1 MIAKKET
8 QIGDPQKVCRRS
20 MPHARRVLGAS
31 PELELLSGSGQDSA
45 SLLTPT
51 NTCNRLLYRSA
62 RTVLSASDVPSKC
75 LNARAPGII
84 SSIMASK
91 QAVT

>member
-31 PELELLSGSGQDSA
+31 LELELLSGSGQDSA
-45 SLLTPT
+45 SLLRVLVPTPAIVYST
-51 NTCNRLLYRSA
+51 DPRGL
-62 RTVLSASDVPSKC
+62 
-75 LNARAPGII
+75 
-84 SSIMASK
+84 
-91 QAVT
+91 